1 MGDMIDK
8 AEGAGECERKL
19 GLLQLLLL
27 LRWW

>member
-8 AEGAGECERKL
+8 ARGAGERERKL